1 MEVAAMAEAAATA
14 VAATVAASPPPAL
27 RWVRPPGTPHYAC
40 DGRNPKAAPRVYP
53 HRVKRVARKEGV
65 GGSNKL
71 VGKVNWRN
79 VRGVLCPLSVFA
91 PLFDTV
97 QRPRTI
103 PVVAAAFKC
112 TPLHASFAQQNYFNA
127 TMRTMCESR
136 YEDGAADFSASDCS
150 AGCSPCVYMQNAN
163 GLYAHLGG

>member
-1 MEVAAMAEAAATA
+1 MCCVRLAFSHRYETDIN
-14 VAATVAASPPPAL
+14 TVFES
-27 RWVRPPGTPHYAC
+27 
-40 DGRNPKAAPRVYP
+40 
-53 HRVKRVARKEGV
+53 
-65 GGSNKL
+65 
-71 VGKVNWRN
+71 
-79 VRGVLCPLSVFA
+79 
-91 PLFDTV
+91 LFDTV

-163 GLYAHLGG
+163 GLYAHLGGVTCIRCRKRQCRGLKKGNLKLHPLSAHSRQDSLPRQAQAPFPPHATQLFTIAFYLRSYM